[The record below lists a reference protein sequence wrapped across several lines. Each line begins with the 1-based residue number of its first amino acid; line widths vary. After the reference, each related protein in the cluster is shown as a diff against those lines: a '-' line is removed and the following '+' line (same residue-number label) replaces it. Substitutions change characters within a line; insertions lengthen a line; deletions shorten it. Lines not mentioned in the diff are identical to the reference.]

1 MGSPS
6 AQGESLSEV
15 EVRQMMATVI
25 LHGDAAPGRTGG
37 MDAAPIPSNALAT
50 AAFFIDVSVFNVV
63 HSEVS
68 VSSQFDDFL

>member
-1 MGSPS
+1 MGSSS
-6 AQGESLSEV
+6 AQGEILSEV
-15 EVRQMMATVI
+15 EVPQMMAPVI

-50 AAFFIDVSVFNVV
+50 AAFLIDGSVFTVV

-68 VSSQFDDFL
+68 VS

>member
-1 MGSPS
+1 MGSSS

-15 EVRQMMATVI
+15 EVPQMMATVI

-50 AAFFIDVSVFNVV
+50 AAFLIDVSVF
-63 HSEVS
+63 
-68 VSSQFDDFL
+68 SQFDDFL